1 MSKST
6 RLHDS
11 RRTRAG
17 FTLVELLVVI
27 AVIGILIAL
36 LLPAVQ
42 AAREA
47 ARRMHCANNLKQIG
61 LALHNYHD
69 AHKRFPPG
77 TTVTV
82 RYMGHPNR
90 GWSFLVQLL
99 PYVEASNATAGIELM
114 YDKDDKWL
122 GDLGKRRVSL
132 FLCPSYE
139 NPSFNNPHPA
149 LGPVYGMDYYG
160 VMGAKETGCPSPPGA
175 RYPIIPIPPMWMDN
189 GCGCGGHANTGILYP
204 NSAVR
209 IGDVRDGTSNTL
221 MVGEIAWDT
230 EQFWPWTYGTS
241 DGYVGVY
248 SAKHVRHPI
257 NSTKS
262 ITGVPVPGNFNDG
275 SFASMHPGGAQFV
288 FADGSV
294 EFLSETIDLALY
306 RALATR
312 ACNEIAARP

>member
-1 MSKST
+1 MSEST
-6 RLHDS
+6 RPQDS

-90 GWSFLVQLL
+90 GWGFLVQLL
-99 PYVEASNATAGIELM
+99 PYVEASTAEVGISIM
-114 YDKDDKWL
+114 YDMDNTWL
-122 GDLGKRRVSL
+122 NELGKRRVSL

-139 NPSFNNPHPA
+139 NPAVNSSHPVI
-149 LGPVYGMDYYG
+149 GPVYGMDYYG

-175 RYPIIPIPPMWMDN
+175 RYPILPIPPAWMDSN
-189 GCGCGGHANTGILYP
+189 GCTSGGHANTGILYP
-204 NSAVR
+204 NSTVR

-221 MVGEIAWDT
+221 IVGEIAWNTD
-230 EQFWPWTYGTS
+230 QFWPWTFGTS
-241 DGYVGVY
+241 DGYTSMY
-248 SAKHVRHPI
+248 STKNVRYPI
-257 NSTKS
+257 NSTKCVLGGS
-262 ITGVPVPGNFNDG
+262 FNDA

-294 EFLSETIDLALY
+294 EFLSETMDLALY